1 LVTKEK
7 VRELWDIIHESQFNG
22 VISIE
27 YDTNPL
33 LSEGFG
39 MANFEHQVP
48 NTTKTRFRIASIT
61 KQFTAVAILQLV
73 DRGFLKLHDPITLVL
88 PNFPNGDQI
97 TIHHILT
104 HTSGIPN
111 FALEMD
117 FYDVLH
123 AESVEDA
130 LIDLF
135 MNEPLQFDPGSQ
147 FAYSISGFL
156 VLGKIIE
163 KITGISYEEYIRINI
178 FEPLGMLNSG
188 FDHWQ
193 QIVEG
198 RANAYEMRNGE
209 IVNADFID
217 MRIAGAGG
225 GLYST
230 IEDLHLFNHALKNGD
245 IISPE
250 AVELMFGNQFTI
262 VEGAYCG
269 YGIFL
274 QYDDHFGKKRH
285 RQYHAGGGVG
295 VRSMNI
301 YLPDDKLTITMISNV
316 NDKETFGTITHEI
329 ERVLLTEDAKSE

>member
-1 LVTKEK
+1 MVTKEK
-7 VRELWDIIHESQFNG
+7 VRELWDIIHKSQFNG
-22 VISIE
+22 AISIE
-27 YDTNPL
+27 YDANPL

-73 DRGFLKLHDPITLVL
+73 DRGLLKLHDPITLVL

-111 FALEMD
+111 FDLEMD
-117 FYDVLH
+117 FYDVLQ

-156 VLGKIIE
+156 VLGKMIE
-163 KITGISYEEYIRINI
+163 TITGLLYEEYIRIHI
-178 FEPLGMLNSG
+178 FEPLGMDNSG

-193 QIVEG
+193 QLVEG
-198 RANAYEMRNGE
+198 RANAYEMRKDE

-230 IEDLHLFNHALKNGD
+230 IEDLQVFNRALKNGD

-250 AVELMFGNQFTI
+250 AVGLMFSEQFTI
-262 VEGAYCG
+262 ADGAYCG

-274 QYDDHFGKKRH
+274 QHDDHFGKKRR

-295 VRSMNI
+295 VRAMNI

-329 ERVLLTEDAKSE
+329 ERVLLTEDGKVE